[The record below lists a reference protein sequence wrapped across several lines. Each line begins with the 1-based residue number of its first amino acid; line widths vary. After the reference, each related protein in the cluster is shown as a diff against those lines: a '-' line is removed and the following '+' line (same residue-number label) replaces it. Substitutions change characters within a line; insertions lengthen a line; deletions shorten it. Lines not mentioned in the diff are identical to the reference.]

1 MASRAVLTKLA
12 AAAALLCVGAAQ
24 PAEPSFVPVHRDN
37 FPDPF
42 VVQHNGEFIAYA
54 TNAGVNLPMLTSRDL
69 VNWAPVTD
77 PTKAGSDKRRDG
89 LPQLGAWAKEGFTWA
104 PEVFNI
110 GGRWLL
116 YYTASSRNHD
126 MQCVGVA
133 AADDPKGPFRDV
145 LGRELI
151 CQTKIGGT
159 IDASVFRD
167 TDGKL
172 YIYYKNDGNRVRART
187 FIWGQQ
193 LAADGLSVIGEPV
206 QVIDDRAR
214 WKDRVVEAPTMIR
227 APGGLQMFYSA
238 GFFGWNPEE
247 GGLSPYAMGYATCAG
262 PLGPCRDAPENPI
275 LHSFKDREAGCI
287 SGPGHQ
293 STFQVGSRTFLA
305 FHAWAATPACHKLED
320 ERYLYIAPLF
330 WKDGKPQIGVSLRPR
345 GRGERG

>member
-1 MASRAVLTKLA
+1 VASRAVLTKLA